1 MYCDNASL
9 PSRRNRNL
17 ALENRNLNGSQQKM
31 PPRQASSPA
40 RRSPSQQKNS
50 SPSNR
55 SPRKS
60 QPIAP
65 AASPSPSRG
74 TTHLNGAMS
83 APINDVGSSNVLVG
97 SPVPPLAVTK
107 RRPKL
112 SFTALALAVLALL
125 AVACGVMVQQLGGPD
140 AAAMAVKTL
149 GAKVMSF
156 SAGSTG
162 TISADVLDKS
172 GKKKGPKPA
181 PPPPKP
187 KPAPTPPK
195 PKPAAEPLSSPT
207 TATSSALQVPLPPKK
222 PGPFT
227 KFRNMVAKFV
237 KRG

>member
-1 MYCDNASL
+1 
-9 PSRRNRNL
+9 
-17 ALENRNLNGSQQKM
+17 M

-40 RRSPSQQKNS
+40 RRSPSQPKNS

-60 QPIAP
+60 QPPIAP

-74 TTHLNGAMS
+74 TTHLIGAMS

-172 GKKKGPKPA
+172 GKKKGRKPA

-207 TATSSALQVPLPPKK
+207 ATGSALQVPLPPKK

>member
-1 MYCDNASL
+1 
-9 PSRRNRNL
+9 
-17 ALENRNLNGSQQKM
+17 M

-40 RRSPSQQKNS
+40 RRSPSQPKNS

-60 QPIAP
+60 QPIAS